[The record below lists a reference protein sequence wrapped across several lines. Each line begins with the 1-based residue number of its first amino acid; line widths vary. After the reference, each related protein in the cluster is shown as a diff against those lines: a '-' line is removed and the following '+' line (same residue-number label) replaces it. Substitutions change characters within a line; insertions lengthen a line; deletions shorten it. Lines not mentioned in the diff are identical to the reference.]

1 MLVSFRLKSSSS
13 CVVAAAS
20 VVVGQPLVPVEEIDV
35 GLRREVG
42 IPADARDPKQH
53 LRRHQI
59 QA

>member
-20 VVVGQPLVPVEEIDV
+20 MVIGQPLVPIEEIDV

-42 IPADARDPKQH
+42 IPADARDPNQH
-53 LRRHQI
+53 NRCHQI
-59 QA
+59 QT